1 MTAPVSTRERLVTEA
16 MRLFSAK
23 GFEATSVSQI
33 EAAAGLAVGS
43 GALYRHFKS
52 KDALLDAGIDR
63 QLDRRRA
70 MRDIRALFAGLG
82 DLHAE
87 LTVLGRYLL
96 TLIDE
101 EIQLLQIA
109 ARTPAGKSARL
120 DTAYAALVDGLNA
133 ELADWITAWAPNL
146 AQPQCKVLA
155 ALGINSILGARFATS
170 LFHQPETRIP
180 DDHYLSEWTAILT
193 ARIESLSARR

>member
-1 MTAPVSTRERLVTEA
+1 MAAAISTRERLVNEA

-33 EAAAGLAVGS
+33 EAAAGLAAGS
-43 GALYRHFKS
+43 GALYHHFKS
-52 KDALLDAGIDR
+52 KEALLDAGIDR
-63 QLDRRRA
+63 QLDRRQA

-96 TLIDE
+96 TVIDE
-101 EIQLLQIA
+101 EIELLQIA
-109 ARTPAGKSARL
+109 ARTPAGRSSRL

-133 ELADWITAWAPNL
+133 ELGDWIAAWAP
-146 AQPQCKVLA
+146 AMAEEDRDVVA
-155 ALGINSILGARFATS
+155 ALAVNALLGPRVATS
-170 LFHQPETRIP
+170 LFNQSVPRVP
-180 DDHYLSEWTAILT
+180 DDRYLSEWTALI
-193 ARIESLSARR
+193 ANRIRASA